1 MPKDFASSFAASET
15 YAEAETVKTL
25 VAREMEAAAKL
36 AVPLT
41 AEAKSGR
48 SWYEAK

>member
-1 MPKDFASSFAASET
+1 MPRSET
-15 YAEAETVKTL
+15 EQVKTL
-25 VAREMEAAAKL
+25 VTREMESAAAL

-41 AEAKSGR
+41 ADAKSGR

>member
-1 MPKDFASSFAASET
+1 MTFLYAVCGRPE
-15 YAEAETVKTL
+15 AEADTVKTL
-25 VAREMEAAAKL
+25 VAREMESAAHL

-41 AEAKSGR
+41 AEAKSGH